1 MRYLV
6 TLIFASFIFLACSKE
21 EEFNPESA
29 FLQIYDDNN
38 YNVAY
43 QPVGLGAT
51 DSNLFVLS
59 ERNLDVSNFSGI
71 NLVVTN
77 QAGDFTREVELE
89 DIYVAP
95 TKGLLKIGTT
105 NSTHYFFCMDRNSLR
120 PQLGS
125 IPAGGDQVTFSP
137 LNMPASYPLAAAISN
152 NNNLILLS
160 YNPESQASV
169 ISVVDLNGTVV
180 NQASYSIGPGDDVRT
195 AVVNHFTNRSDRLP
209 FFCGQ
214 ASNGSYYFNGF
225 FNYTLSM
232 VFTDLGDDPT
242 GVIQGQALNAGMKS
256 MIPIGGN
263 NYAFMGFQFSD
274 HFISGQIQFS
284 TTGITSSVNFFDR
297 NIPEIAEKANSRVVT
312 YSANSAE
319 PEMVIFASETEGRQ
333 VVLYFYDIN
342 TGNLLST
349 YYIGTL
355 NPFTLADLI
364 VFEDGSIAVTGTTFL
379 AGRFERIY
387 ITKIN
392 RQQILDIL

>member
-1 MRYLV
+1 MRYLIL
-6 TLIFASFIFLACSKE
+6 LIFASFIFLACSKE

-77 QAGDFTREVELE
+77 QAGDFLREVELE

-105 NSTHYFFCMDRNSLR
+105 DATHYFFCMDRNSLR
-120 PQLGS
+120 PQLGI

-137 LNMPASYPLAAAISN
+137 LNMPASYPLAAAISS

-160 YNPESQASV
+160 YNPDNQSSV

-214 ASNGSYYFNGF
+214 APNGSYYFNGF

-274 HFISGQIQFS
+274 HFVSGGTEFS
-284 TTGITSSVNFFDR
+284 TSGITSSVNYFNR

-342 TGNLLST
+342 TSNLLAT

-355 NPFTLADLI
+355 NPFTLADIL
-364 VFEDGSIAVTGTTFL
+364 VFEDGSIAVAGTTFL

-387 ITKIN
+387 VTKIN